1 LTIYLGEKSAVMAG
15 GRNGGVGWTLYLGGR
30 YAGMAGDSKW
40 GRRRPLY
47 LGARSAGMAGG
58 RKGGLGFTL
67 STIGSSTTRVSSF
80 PGQLD
85 CGPDKEF

>member
-1 LTIYLGEKSAVMAG
+1 M
-15 GRNGGVGWTLYLGGR
+15 
-30 YAGMAGDSKW
+30 
-40 GRRRPLY
+40 RRPLY

-67 STIGSSTTRVSSF
+67 STIGSSTTRVSSL

-85 CGPDKEF
+85 CGPDRGKSFNFPLMFKGTTE